1 MSPMSE
7 VFMVVIALLIVASVC
22 LGLLIALAI
31 FILSRPGSCPS
42 PTTRPPASDTS
53 PPADR
58 SKRIANCT
66 VAISAGLVA
75 IVFAANLVPIGQDW
89 VTAGILLAVGLVVIG
104 LAWYQFQRI

>member
-1 MSPMSE
+1 MNPVSE
-7 VFMVVIALLIVASVC
+7 VFMVVVALLIVASVC

-31 FILSRPGSCPS
+31 FILSRPGNCPS
-42 PTTRPPASDTS
+42 PTTRQPASDTP

-75 IVFAANLVPIGQDW
+75 IVFAANLVPIAHNS
-89 VTAGILLAVGLVVIG
+89 VIAGVLLAVGLAAIG
-104 LAWYQFQRI
+104 LAWYQFPRI